1 MMMDSE
7 DIEIPDATSERP
19 AEPVPGKLTDP
30 TLVGPATLTAPVP
43 TSPANP
49 VALSVVIATYNR
61 LDSLL
66 WLLDDLERQAGVKG
80 GFEVLV
86 VDDGGSVPVAEEV
99 SARPRSY
106 PIRVIR
112 RKNGGPGVA
121 RDQGINEA
129 TGDIIVIVDDDMV
142 VDVGFLAAHQSGH
155 ASADVVLG
163 HIRGPRDSDK
173 MPLFER
179 FHQDS
184 LDRFVSQYQ
193 QGRIG
198 VEGTR
203 LCTGNVS
210 FSRAAYLAVGGFDLG
225 LNRCE
230 DRDLGIRFERA
241 GYRFAFQSD
250 AFSDHRSDHRDVATW
265 RKRSALYGELDSRIA
280 DKHPDFPKVSPWAFL
295 PLLPL
300 VARPVVVL
308 SALIEPFGR
317 VVADLAY
324 RLGCELDRR
333 GRRKL
338 AITAASLTY
347 GTDYFRGVGIA
358 QRSRRG
364 FLGVV
369 QSLGESRKSLKNLQ
383 EGRP

>member
-1 MMMDSE
+1 MTDNDDTQTRVAKGE
-7 DIEIPDATSERP
+7 ADFDAQPDGAS
-19 AEPVPGKLTDP
+19 AVPVT
-30 TLVGPATLTAPVP
+30 P
-43 TSPANP
+43 TSPAADEETRVSAGP
-49 VALSVVIATYNR
+49 IAISVVIATYNR

-66 WLLDDLERQAGVKG
+66 WLLDDLSRQSGVQG

-99 SARPRSY
+99 SARPRPY

-121 RDQGINEA
+121 RDQGIREA
-129 TGDIIVIVDDDMV
+129 AGDIIVIVDDDMV
-142 VDVGFLAAHQSGH
+142 IDSGFLAAHQAGH
-155 ASADVVLG
+155 TNADVVLG

-193 QGRIG
+193 QGQVT

-210 FSRAAYLAVGGFDLG
+210 FSRAAYLAIGGFDLG

-241 GYRFAFQSD
+241 GYRFAFQAD

-308 SALIEPFGR
+308 AALVEPFGR
-317 VVADLAY
+317 IVADLSY
-324 RLGCELDRR
+324 RLGCELDSR

-364 FLGVV
+364 LLGVL
-369 QSLGESRKSLKNLQ
+369 QSLSESRKSMRNVHDKS
-383 EGRP
+383 